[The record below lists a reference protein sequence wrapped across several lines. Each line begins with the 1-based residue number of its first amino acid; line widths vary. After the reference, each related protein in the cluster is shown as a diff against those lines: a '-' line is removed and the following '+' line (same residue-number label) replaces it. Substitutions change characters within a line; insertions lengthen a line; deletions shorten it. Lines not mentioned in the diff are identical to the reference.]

1 MARKTS
7 NTGVKISKST
17 KRVAADMLA
26 DATAATTT
34 SAKRFSSIP
43 AVAATKPA
51 VATVVAAIPAAAI
64 AAATPV
70 ATEKPACTEKSATAE
85 NTACTEKA
93 ACSEK
98 TAANPQAL
106 HDLFNVDADVA
117 RDAAATLGSTHDS
130 AAVDALIEVVSN
142 TNGYFHSVV
151 RSAAAASLASR
162 LKSEVSRQK
171 SGVSREERI
180 ITRPIR
186 CAVAF
191 APRITFCLLPS
202 SFCLHFFRGMGGC
215 GFSVTAVGW
224 GESTHPPVLSPCV
237 SAATAQRRRVCSWVA
252 LSSDEACQW
261 GAE

>member
-1 MARKTS
+1 VGHGEAGMEEMECRARGRRQWS
-7 NTGVKISKST
+7 GV
-17 KRVAADMLA
+17 RGQLLPDGEGE
-26 DATAATTT
+26 
-34 SAKRFSSIP
+34 RGQSSG
-43 AVAATKPA
+43 VRCQWL
-51 VATVVAAIPAAAI
+51 
-64 AAATPV
+64 
-70 ATEKPACTEKSATAE
+70 EG
-85 NTACTEKA
+85 
-93 ACSEK
+93 
-98 TAANPQAL
+98 
-106 HDLFNVDADVA
+106 
-117 RDAAATLGSTHDS
+117 GSS